1 MRIIFVRHG
10 EPDYTNDSLTEK
22 GKREAELLAKRSAHW
37 NVKDIYVSPMGRA
50 KETAAPTLKALNMS
64 AEEIPWLREFSYQ
77 VKSPTHGENSVPW
90 DFIPSHL
97 YADKRMISVDEWI
110 NIDPMNGNPKISEN
124 YPVVI
129 NGIDELLKKYGYIR
143 NGSYYLRED
152 GRERYIKSTV
162 RDHKFATVDD
172 LPAGDSEPTIV
183 LFCHLGVTCLIM
195 SHLLNIP
202 FELLTHG
209 LFLPT
214 TSLTILNTEE
224 RWGNE
229 VSFRAQAIGD
239 VAHLL
244 TASEPISNAGS
255 FAQVFQK

>member
-22 GKREAELLAKRSAHW
+22 GKREAEILAERTANW

-50 KETAAPTLKALNMS
+50 LETAEPTLKVLNKK
-64 AEEIPWLREFSYQ
+64 AEVIPWLREFSYK
-77 VKSPTHGENSVPW
+77 VINPVHGGESVPW

-97 YADKRMISVDEWI
+97 YSDEKMISTDEWI
-110 NIDPMNGNPKISEN
+110 NINPMSDNPKIRDN
-124 YPVVI
+124 YPIVI
-129 NGIDELLKKYGYIR
+129 NGLDTLLKKYGYKR
-143 NGSYYLRED
+143 NGKFYLRED
-152 GRERYIKSTV
+152 GRERFITSTV
-162 RDHKFATVDD
+162 RDQKFATADD
-172 LPAGDSEPTIV
+172 LPEGDSEPTIV
-183 LFCHLGVTCLIM
+183 MFCHLGVTCLMM

-202 FELLTHG
+202 FELLTHST
-209 LFLPT
+209 FLPT

-229 VSFRAQAIGD
+229 VSFRAQVIGD
-239 VAHLL
+239 VSHLL
-244 TASEPISNAGS
+244 IAGEPISNAGS